1 MSTGDERSPISLD
14 SDSETSQDVH
24 PVDAVIQQAI
34 YRNRTPTHSPRS
46 NVNVKSGKRKRDPT
60 PPDADVISL
69 HSSSSDEASHDSDR
83 EQAENKTSI
92 ASGAAKPALVAPI
105 GVTVVEEGAQTRNP
119 EVQRLLR
126 GGRQVF
132 YLQHAVL
139 KAPQQRSAFCSHVIK
154 HRHRQQL
161 LRQVTA
167 SLQQTALQ
175 QTAFRQRE
183 ALNFAQVPIHAC
195 NNMWC
200 TADAYHHVAGP
211 DSSMLGYCLS
221 QPCAGT
227 LMRMCKSWVQY
238 AFIVG

>member
-1 MSTGDERSPISLD
+1 LRQSTATAAADCIADICTTCTRCYKRRCCWRVWFEMSTGDEKSPISLD
-14 SDSETSQDVH
+14 SDSETSQDIH

-34 YRNRTPTHSPRS
+34 YRNRTPTHPPRS

-92 ASGAAKPALVAPI
+92 ASGAGKSALVAPT

-139 KAPQQRSAFCSHVIK
+139 TPLNRGQLSA
-154 HRHRQQL
+154 
-161 LRQVTA
+161 A
-167 SLQQTALQ
+167 
-175 QTAFRQRE
+175 
-183 ALNFAQVPIHAC
+183 
-195 NNMWC
+195 M
-200 TADAYHHVAGP
+200 
-211 DSSMLGYCLS
+211 
-221 QPCAGT
+221 
-227 LMRMCKSWVQY
+227 
-238 AFIVG
+238 

>member
-1 MSTGDERSPISLD
+1 M
-14 SDSETSQDVH
+14 
-24 PVDAVIQQAI
+24 
-34 YRNRTPTHSPRS
+34 
-46 NVNVKSGKRKRDPT
+46 NVKSGKRKRDPT

-139 KAPQQRSAFCSHVIK
+139 MPLNRGQLSA
-154 HRHRQQL
+154 
-161 LRQVTA
+161 A
-167 SLQQTALQ
+167 
-175 QTAFRQRE
+175 
-183 ALNFAQVPIHAC
+183 
-195 NNMWC
+195 M
-200 TADAYHHVAGP
+200 
-211 DSSMLGYCLS
+211 
-221 QPCAGT
+221 
-227 LMRMCKSWVQY
+227 
-238 AFIVG
+238 